1 MGSSHHH
8 HHHSSGLVPR
18 GSHMSVDD
26 IIIKCQCWVQ
36 KNDEERL
43 AEILSIN
50 TRKAPPKF
58 YVHYVNYNKRLDEW
72 ITTDRINLDKEVLYP
87 KLKATDED

>member
-1 MGSSHHH
+1 MLG
-8 HHHSSGLVPR
+8 P
-18 GSHMSVDD
+18 
-26 IIIKCQCWVQ
+26 

-87 KLKATDED
+87 KLKATDEDNKKQKRRRQQILVKRHKTLCKMV